1 MSLGQRKLHCVR
13 SDAAI
18 IFSRNCFASGAL
30 LYLPKPKYLAD
41 TVHICKGKDRREAG
55 ELQFLASDGAAIP
68 AARKGRNPVDDLPEK
83 KKRGKNKK
91 SSSSSS
97 TGVSRRDF
105 LKISGVSAAVPLVT
119 QASALAIADEVREL
133 GPGKVPVTLNV
144 NGKKLS
150 AQLEPRVTLL
160 DALRDKFELTGAK
173 RVCDRGTCGACTVLM
188 DDKAVYSCSVLAI
201 DAQGREITT
210 VEGLGAPGRLHPIQQ
225 AFLDN
230 DAQQC
235 GFCTPGFVMA
245 TKAFLDQH
253 PNPTLEQIKHGLGG
267 NFCRC
272 GTYAGM
278 RAAVM
283 QAAKTTK
290 GA

>member
-1 MSLGQRKLHCVR
+1 M
-13 SDAAI
+13 D
-18 IFSRNCFASGAL
+18 
-30 LYLPKPKYLAD
+30 
-41 TVHICKGKDRREAG
+41 DRP
-55 ELQFLASDGAAIP
+55 D
-68 AARKGRNPVDDLPEK
+68 K
-83 KKRGKNKK
+83 KKRNRQKN

-97 TGVSRRDF
+97 PSAGVSRRDF
-105 LKISGVSAAVPLVT
+105 LKISGVSAAVPLVSEV
-119 QASALAIADEVREL
+119 SALAAADEVKEL
-133 GPGKVPVTLNV
+133 GPGKVPVTLSV
-144 NGKKLS
+144 NGKKLNT
-150 AQLEPRVTLL
+150 QLEPRVTLL

-188 DDKAVYSCSVLAI
+188 DDKPVYSCSVLAI

-210 VEGLGAPGRLHPIQQ
+210 IESLGEPGKLHPIQQ
-225 AFLDN
+225 AFVDH

-245 TKAFLDQH
+245 TKAFLERN
-253 PNPTLEQIKHGLGG
+253 PNPTPEEIKQGLGG

-278 RAAVM
+278 REAVM
-283 QAAKTTK
+283 QAAKTMK